1 MTTGAM
7 VLGVVPLLIAS
18 GAGAVSRFNMGLV
31 IATGISIGT
40 LFTLFVVP
48 AMYLLLAAD
57 HSRKTAG
64 ETIAIPGEHAS
75 R

>member
-1 MTTGAM
+1 M

-18 GAGAVSRFNMGLV
+18 GAGAVSRFHLGLV
-31 IATGISIGT
+31 IASGIAIGT

-57 HSRKTAG
+57 HSKRAAG
-64 ETIAIPGEHAS
+64 EVVPAGGGRAGTH
-75 R
+75 

>member
-7 VLGVVPLLIAS
+7 VLGVVPLLIAT

-31 IATGISIGT
+31 IFTGIAIGT

-48 AMYLLLAAD
+48 AMYVLLAAD
-57 HSRKTAG
+57 HSKQPSA
-64 ETIAIPGEHAS
+64 APAS
-75 R
+75 SPAA